1 MSRFI
6 YLILLCCYSLCAY
19 AQEKA
24 YSGLIYQA
32 QSKQPIEFVSVCLLA
47 QDSTII
53 DYTYTDSKGY
63 FELPKQNHRG
73 TLLSFS
79 CMGYKKIVIPLS
91 SFINTS
97 KIMLEETAINI
108 QEVKISSN
116 RITQRKDTLK
126 YSVSGFKMPQDRS
139 IEDVL
144 KKIPGIEVTQNGQ
157 IRFQDR
163 PISHFYIDGMD
174 LLDSKYAL
182 ASKNIPANMVKEV
195 QVLQSHQPIA
205 ALRGKSFSDNAAL
218 NLALEDNAKNRLI
231 GMIDIGVGINNEN
244 QTVWDNR
251 LMGMLFGK
259 KMQNLTMYK
268 NSNTGK
274 NIADEIT
281 ALTLKSDEEI
291 RQTGSED
298 DFFSANPTSPRGIDR
313 SRYLSNDAHLAAM
326 NYLYKPRKENDLR
339 LQLVALHDEQSAAH
353 ETETVYFYPSQT
365 VAVSEQEK
373 YQGIENRLE
382 TEIAYIQN
390 DNNAYI
396 KNVLRGT
403 IGLHKNNLSLFTNS
417 IPTYVHNHPQQK
429 TIQNNFHIVKNQ
441 RNSSLSFYSNNSYVE
456 LPQYMT
462 VTPGPYADLL
472 NDGKQYDELRQ
483 DALLRAFKSD
493 SYTYFQHKVGG
504 IYLKYRAG
512 IIYENRHLQ
521 SLLYADAK
529 PINDV
534 DYSNKVRLETF
545 ETYIEPSLN
554 LKTSYWDFQFRLP
567 FTYHYSRLKKKL
579 PQIGRESKHILLPTP
594 ALNAKYNLN
603 AYWNISIASTFNF
616 LKPDI
621 RQLYAGYLFDTY
633 RTAQSFTQD
642 LAYDKNIYNRLRLQY
657 NNPLN
662 GLFINAGG
670 FFNQTWQENIYI
682 YESQES
688 ILSISKSYPYPN
700 TKKNYGGSVRISK
713 ATGWSKLYVA
723 MSASYNKMD
732 DHMMLENSLVNSHLS
747 FASFAGNVSLQPSR
761 YVNMEANTRA
771 TSIKSQLDLNE
782 QAITHIW
789 NYEHSIDFNL
799 IFSPMW
805 RARMTNFFTHDS
817 QNKRITYFSDV
828 SCTYSKKGW
837 LIELELHNLF
847 NHDRLN
853 NVYVSSWTQ
862 QASIYSLRPREVLL
876 KTAFS
881 F

>member
-298 DFFSANPTSPRGIDR
+298 DFFLLI
-313 SRYLSNDAHLAAM
+313 
-326 NYLYKPRKENDLR
+326 
-339 LQLVALHDEQSAAH
+339 LH
-353 ETETVYFYPSQT
+353 
-365 VAVSEQEK
+365 
-373 YQGIENRLE
+373 
-382 TEIAYIQN
+382 
-390 DNNAYI
+390 
-396 KNVLRGT
+396 
-403 IGLHKNNLSLFTNS
+403 
-417 IPTYVHNHPQQK
+417 
-429 TIQNNFHIVKNQ
+429 
-441 RNSSLSFYSNNSYVE
+441 
-456 LPQYMT
+456 
-462 VTPGPYADLL
+462 
-472 NDGKQYDELRQ
+472 
-483 DALLRAFKSD
+483 
-493 SYTYFQHKVGG
+493 
-504 IYLKYRAG
+504 
-512 IIYENRHLQ
+512 
-521 SLLYADAK
+521 
-529 PINDV
+529 
-534 DYSNKVRLETF
+534 
-545 ETYIEPSLN
+545 
-554 LKTSYWDFQFRLP
+554 
-567 FTYHYSRLKKKL
+567 
-579 PQIGRESKHILLPTP
+579 
-594 ALNAKYNLN
+594 
-603 AYWNISIASTFNF
+603 
-616 LKPDI
+616 
-621 RQLYAGYLFDTY
+621 
-633 RTAQSFTQD
+633 
-642 LAYDKNIYNRLRLQY
+642 
-657 NNPLN
+657 
-662 GLFINAGG
+662 
-670 FFNQTWQENIYI
+670 
-682 YESQES
+682 
-688 ILSISKSYPYPN
+688 
-700 TKKNYGGSVRISK
+700 
-713 ATGWSKLYVA
+713 
-723 MSASYNKMD
+723 
-732 DHMMLENSLVNSHLS
+732 
-747 FASFAGNVSLQPSR
+747 
-761 YVNMEANTRA
+761 
-771 TSIKSQLDLNE
+771 
-782 QAITHIW
+782 
-789 NYEHSIDFNL
+789 
-799 IFSPMW
+799 
-805 RARMTNFFTHDS
+805 
-817 QNKRITYFSDV
+817 
-828 SCTYSKKGW
+828 
-837 LIELELHNLF
+837 
-847 NHDRLN
+847 
-853 NVYVSSWTQ
+853 
-862 QASIYSLRPREVLL
+862 RPEV
-876 KTAFS
+876 
-881 F
+881 